1 MPRHFLS
8 VKTLMLISL
17 LSLNLAACQS
27 SDSEDSPQNAQQAA
41 PKVDVVSLIPQTV
54 TIKTELPARTVAFRQ
69 AEVRPQVN
77 GIIENRLFEEGADVK
92 SGQQLYQID
101 EAPFQAALQ
110 MAKAELASAR
120 ANIQSTKA
128 RAERFKGLIDNKAIS
143 QQDYDDA
150 QAAYLQAQAEVA
162 VAQANIQTAEINLR
176 YTKVNA
182 PIDGRIGRSNITEGA
197 LVTAQQESP
206 LTTITQI
213 DPIYV
218 DISQASKEVLRIR
231 RQLLS
236 GRIAE
241 EDAAQVKL
249 KLEDGSTFQHQGE
262 LQFSEVNVNESTG
275 SLVMRAKF
283 PNPEGLLLPG
293 MYVKTVINEGTMPD
307 AILVP
312 HKAVMF
318 SREGTASVMLVN
330 DENIVE
336 QRPIEVRQSIDHN
349 WLVSDGLSGG
359 EKVVVEGLQKLPS
372 ILPWRLRLILK
383 TLFSRLRSNHGKIF
397 Y

>member
-8 VKTLMLISL
+8 VKKLMLISL
-17 LSLNLAACQS
+17 LTLNMAACQS
-27 SDSEDSPQNAQQAA
+27 SDSQDTQQNTQQAA

-77 GIIENRLFEEGADVK
+77 GIIQNRLFEEGADVK
-92 SGQQLYQID
+92 AGQQLYQID

-110 MAKAELASAR
+110 MAKAELARAR

-128 RAERFKGLIDNKAIS
+128 RAERFRGLIDNKAIS

-150 QAAYLQAQAEVA
+150 QAAYLQAQAEVS

-182 PIDGRIGRSNITEGA
+182 PIDGRIGRSTMTEGA

-206 LTTITQI
+206 LTTITQT

-218 DISQASKEVLRIR
+218 DISQASKEVLRLR
-231 RQLLS
+231 WQLLS
-236 GRIAE
+236 GRVSE
-241 EDAAQVKL
+241 EDTAQVKL
-249 KLEDGSTFQHQGE
+249 TLEDGSTYQHQGE
-262 LQFSEVNVNESTG
+262 LQFSEVNVNEDTG

-283 PNPEGLLLPG
+283 PNPDGLLLPG
-293 MYVKTVINEGTMPD
+293 MYVKTEINEGTMPD

-330 DENIVE
+330 DDNIVE
-336 QRPIEVRQSIDHN
+336 QRPIAVRHSIGHK

-359 EKVVVEGLQKLPS
+359 EKVVVEGLQKIAVDSAVEIEIDTENSLQQAQE
-372 ILPWRLRLILK
+372 
-383 TLFSRLRSNHGKIF
+383 
-397 Y
+397 

>member
-8 VKTLMLISL
+8 VKKLMLISL
-17 LSLNLAACQS
+17 LTLNMAACQS
-27 SDSEDSPQNAQQAA
+27 SDSQDAQQNTQQAA
-41 PKVDVVSLIPQTV
+41 PKVDVVNLIPQTV

-77 GIIENRLFEEGADVK
+77 GIIQNRLFEEGADVK
-92 SGQQLYQID
+92 AGQQLYQID

-110 MAKAELASAR
+110 MAKAELARAR

-150 QAAYLQAQAEVA
+150 QAAYLQAQAEVS

-182 PIDGRIGRSNITEGA
+182 PIDGRTGRSNITEGA

-206 LTTITQI
+206 LTTITQT

-218 DISQASKEVLRIR
+218 DISQASKEVLRLR

-236 GRIAE
+236 GRISE
-241 EDAAQVKL
+241 EDTVQVKL
-249 KLEDGSTFQHQGE
+249 TLEDGSTYQHQGE
-262 LQFSEVNVNESTG
+262 LQFSEVNVNEDTG

-283 PNPEGLLLPG
+283 PNPDGLLLPG
-293 MYVKTVINEGTMPD
+293 MYVKTEINEGTMPD

-359 EKVVVEGLQKLPS
+359 EKVVVEGLQKIAVDSAVEIEIETETSLQQAQE
-372 ILPWRLRLILK
+372 
-383 TLFSRLRSNHGKIF
+383 
-397 Y
+397 

>member
-101 EAPFQAALQ
+101 EGPFQAALQ

-206 LTTITQI
+206 LTTITQT

-218 DISQASKEVLRIR
+218 DISQASKEVLRLR

-359 EKVVVEGLQKLPS
+359 EKVVVEGLQKIAVDSAVEIEIDTENSLQQAEE
-372 ILPWRLRLILK
+372 
-383 TLFSRLRSNHGKIF
+383 
-397 Y
+397 

>member
-8 VKTLMLISL
+8 VKKLMLISL
-17 LSLNLAACQS
+17 LTLNMAACQS
-27 SDSEDSPQNAQQAA
+27 SDSQDAQQNTQQAA
-41 PKVDVVSLIPQTV
+41 PKVDVVNLIPQTV

-77 GIIENRLFEEGADVK
+77 GIIQNRLFEEGADVK
-92 SGQQLYQID
+92 AGQQLYQID

-110 MAKAELASAR
+110 MAKAELARAR

-150 QAAYLQAQAEVA
+150 QAAYLQAQAEVS

-182 PIDGRIGRSNITEGA
+182 PIDGRTGRSNMTEGA

-206 LTTITQI
+206 LTTITQT

-218 DISQASKEVLRIR
+218 DISQASKEVLRLR

-236 GRIAE
+236 GRISE
-241 EDAAQVKL
+241 EDTVQVKL
-249 KLEDGSTFQHQGE
+249 TLEDGSTYQHQGE
-262 LQFSEVNVNESTG
+262 LQFSEVNVNEDTG

-283 PNPEGLLLPG
+283 PNPDGLLLPG
-293 MYVKTVINEGTMPD
+293 MYVKTEINEGTMPD

-359 EKVVVEGLQKLPS
+359 EKVVVEGLQKIAVDSAVEIEIETETSLQQAQE
-372 ILPWRLRLILK
+372 
-383 TLFSRLRSNHGKIF
+383 
-397 Y
+397 

>member
-359 EKVVVEGLQKLPS
+359 EKVVVEGLQKIAVDSAVEIEIDTENSLQQAEE
-372 ILPWRLRLILK
+372 
-383 TLFSRLRSNHGKIF
+383 
-397 Y
+397 

>member
-1 MPRHFLS
+1 MPRHFLF

-17 LSLNLAACQS
+17 LTLNMAACQS
-27 SDSEDSPQNAQQAA
+27 SDSEDAQQNTQQAV

-92 SGQQLYQID
+92 AGQQLYQID

-110 MAKAELASAR
+110 MAKAELARAQ

-128 RAERFKGLIDNKAIS
+128 RADRFKGLIDNKAIS

-150 QAAYLQAQAEVA
+150 QASYLQAQAEVA

-206 LTTITQI
+206 LTTITQT

-218 DISQASKEVLRIR
+218 DISQASKEVLRLR

-236 GRIAE
+236 GRIE
-241 EDAAQVKL
+241 EEEAAKVEL
-249 KLEDGSTFQHQGE
+249 KLEDGSTYQHQGE
-262 LQFSEVNVNESTG
+262 LQFSEVNVNEDTG

-283 PNPEGLLLPG
+283 PNPDGLLLPG
-293 MYVKTVINEGTMPD
+293 MYVKTEINEGTMPD

-330 DENIVE
+330 NENIVE

-359 EKVVVEGLQKLPS
+359 EKVVVEGLQKIAVDSAVEIEIDTDTSLQQAEE
-372 ILPWRLRLILK
+372 
-383 TLFSRLRSNHGKIF
+383 
-397 Y
+397 

>member
-8 VKTLMLISL
+8 VKKLMLISL
-17 LSLNLAACQS
+17 LTLNMAACQS
-27 SDSEDSPQNAQQAA
+27 SDSQDAQQNTQQAA

-77 GIIENRLFEEGADVK
+77 GIIQNRLFEEGADVK
-92 SGQQLYQID
+92 AGQQLYQID

-110 MAKAELASAR
+110 MAKAELARAR

-150 QAAYLQAQAEVA
+150 QAAYLQAQAEVS

-182 PIDGRIGRSNITEGA
+182 PIDGRIGRSTMTEGA

-206 LTTITQI
+206 LTTITQT

-218 DISQASKEVLRIR
+218 DISQASKEVLRLR

-236 GRIAE
+236 GRVSE
-241 EDAAQVKL
+241 EDTAQVKL
-249 KLEDGSTFQHQGE
+249 TLEDGSTYQHQGE
-262 LQFSEVNVNESTG
+262 LQFSEVNVNEDTG

-283 PNPEGLLLPG
+283 PNPDGLLLPG
-293 MYVKTVINEGTMPD
+293 MYVKTEINEGTMPD

-330 DENIVE
+330 DDNIVE
-336 QRPIEVRQSIDHN
+336 QRPIAVRHSIGHN

-359 EKVVVEGLQKLPS
+359 EKVVVEGLQKIAVDSAVEIEIDTENSLQQAQE
-372 ILPWRLRLILK
+372 
-383 TLFSRLRSNHGKIF
+383 
-397 Y
+397 

>member
-8 VKTLMLISL
+8 VKKLMLISL
-17 LSLNLAACQS
+17 LTLNMAACQF
-27 SDSEDSPQNAQQAA
+27 SDSQDAQQNTQQAA

-77 GIIENRLFEEGADVK
+77 GIIQNRLFEEGADVK
-92 SGQQLYQID
+92 AGQQLYQID

-110 MAKAELASAR
+110 MAKAELARAR

-150 QAAYLQAQAEVA
+150 QAAYLQAQAEVS

-182 PIDGRIGRSNITEGA
+182 PIDGRTGRSNITEGA

-206 LTTITQI
+206 LTTITQT

-218 DISQASKEVLRIR
+218 DISQASKEVLRLR

-236 GRIAE
+236 GRISE
-241 EDAAQVKL
+241 EDTVQVKL
-249 KLEDGSTFQHQGE
+249 TLEDGSTYQHQGE
-262 LQFSEVNVNESTG
+262 LQFSEVNVNEDTG

-283 PNPEGLLLPG
+283 PNPDGLLLPG
-293 MYVKTVINEGTMPD
+293 MYVKTEINEGTMPD

-359 EKVVVEGLQKLPS
+359 EKVVVEGLQKIAVDSAVEIEIDTENSLQQAEE
-372 ILPWRLRLILK
+372 
-383 TLFSRLRSNHGKIF
+383 
-397 Y
+397 

>member
-8 VKTLMLISL
+8 VKKLMLISL
-17 LSLNLAACQS
+17 LTLNMAACQS
-27 SDSEDSPQNAQQAA
+27 SDSQDAQQNTQQAA

-77 GIIENRLFEEGADVK
+77 GIIQNRLFEEGADVK
-92 SGQQLYQID
+92 AGQQLYQID

-110 MAKAELASAR
+110 MAKAELARAR

-150 QAAYLQAQAEVA
+150 QAAYLQAQAEVS

-182 PIDGRIGRSNITEGA
+182 PIDGRTGRSNMTEGA

-206 LTTITQI
+206 LTTITQT

-218 DISQASKEVLRIR
+218 DISQASKEVLRLR

-236 GRIAE
+236 GRISE
-241 EDAAQVKL
+241 EDTVQVKL
-249 KLEDGSTFQHQGE
+249 TLEDGSTYQHQGE
-262 LQFSEVNVNESTG
+262 LQFSEVNVNEDTG

-283 PNPEGLLLPG
+283 PNPDGLLLPG
-293 MYVKTVINEGTMPD
+293 MYVKTEINEGTMPD

-359 EKVVVEGLQKLPS
+359 EKVVVEGLQKIAVDSAVEIEIETETSLQQAQE
-372 ILPWRLRLILK
+372 
-383 TLFSRLRSNHGKIF
+383 
-397 Y
+397 

>member
-8 VKTLMLISL
+8 VKKLMLISL
-17 LSLNLAACQS
+17 LTLNMAACQS
-27 SDSEDSPQNAQQAA
+27 SDSQDTQQNTQQAA

-77 GIIENRLFEEGADVK
+77 GIIQNRLFEEGADVK
-92 SGQQLYQID
+92 AGQQLYQID

-150 QAAYLQAQAEVA
+150 QAAYLQAQAEVS

-182 PIDGRIGRSNITEGA
+182 PIDGRIGRSTMTEGA

-206 LTTITQI
+206 LTTITQT

-218 DISQASKEVLRIR
+218 DISQASKEVLRLR

-236 GRIAE
+236 GRVSE
-241 EDAAQVKL
+241 EDTAQVKL
-249 KLEDGSTFQHQGE
+249 TLEDGSTYQHQGE
-262 LQFSEVNVNESTG
+262 LQFSEVNVNEDTG

-283 PNPEGLLLPG
+283 PNPDGLLLPG
-293 MYVKTVINEGTMPD
+293 MYVKTEINEGTMPD

-330 DENIVE
+330 DDNIVE
-336 QRPIEVRQSIDHN
+336 QRPIAVRHSIGHK

-359 EKVVVEGLQKLPS
+359 EKVVVEGLQKIAVDSAVEIEIDTENSLQQAEE
-372 ILPWRLRLILK
+372 
-383 TLFSRLRSNHGKIF
+383 
-397 Y
+397 

>member
-8 VKTLMLISL
+8 VKTLMVISL

-101 EAPFQAALQ
+101 EGPFQAALQ

-218 DISQASKEVLRIR
+218 DISQASKEVLRLR

-249 KLEDGSTFQHQGE
+249 KLEDGSTYQHQGE

-359 EKVVVEGLQKLPS
+359 EKVVVEGLQKIAVDSAVEIEIDTENSLQQAEE
-372 ILPWRLRLILK
+372 
-383 TLFSRLRSNHGKIF
+383 
-397 Y
+397 

>member
-1 MPRHFLS
+1 MPRHFFS
-8 VKTLMLISL
+8 VKTLTLISL
-17 LSLNLAACQS
+17 LTLNMAACQS
-27 SDSEDSPQNAQQAA
+27 SDSEDAPQNAQQAA

-77 GIIENRLFEEGADVK
+77 GIIENRLFDEGADVK
-92 SGQQLYQID
+92 AGQQLYQID

-150 QAAYLQAQAEVA
+150 QTAYLQAQAEVA

-218 DISQASKEVLRIR
+218 DISQASKEVLRLR

-249 KLEDGSTFQHQGE
+249 KLEDGSTYQHQGE
-262 LQFSEVNVNESTG
+262 LQFSEVNVNENTG

-336 QRPIEVRQSIDHN
+336 QRPIEVRQSIDHH

-359 EKVVVEGLQKLPS
+359 EKVVVEGLQKIAVDSAVEIEIDTENSLQQAEE
-372 ILPWRLRLILK
+372 
-383 TLFSRLRSNHGKIF
+383 
-397 Y
+397 

>member
-8 VKTLMLISL
+8 VKKLMLISL
-17 LSLNLAACQS
+17 LTLNMAACQS
-27 SDSEDSPQNAQQAA
+27 SDSQDAQQNIQQAA

-77 GIIENRLFEEGADVK
+77 GIIQNRLFEEGADVK
-92 SGQQLYQID
+92 AGQQLYQID

-110 MAKAELASAR
+110 MAKAELARAR

-150 QAAYLQAQAEVA
+150 QAAYLQAQAEVS

-182 PIDGRIGRSNITEGA
+182 PIDGRTGRSNITEGA

-206 LTTITQI
+206 LTTITQT

-218 DISQASKEVLRIR
+218 DISQASKEVLRLR
-231 RQLLS
+231 RQLLF
-236 GRIAE
+236 GRISE
-241 EDAAQVKL
+241 EDTVQVKL
-249 KLEDGSTFQHQGE
+249 TLEDGSTYQHQGE
-262 LQFSEVNVNESTG
+262 LQFSEVNVNEDTG

-283 PNPEGLLLPG
+283 PNPDGLLLPG
-293 MYVKTVINEGTMPD
+293 MYVKTEINEGTMPD

-359 EKVVVEGLQKLPS
+359 EKVVVEGLQKIAVDSAVEIEIETETSLQQAQE
-372 ILPWRLRLILK
+372 
-383 TLFSRLRSNHGKIF
+383 
-397 Y
+397 

>member
-8 VKTLMLISL
+8 VKKLMLISL
-17 LSLNLAACQS
+17 LTLNMAACQS
-27 SDSEDSPQNAQQAA
+27 SDSQDTQQNTQQAA

-77 GIIENRLFEEGADVK
+77 GIIQNRLFEEGADVK
-92 SGQQLYQID
+92 AGQQLYQID

-110 MAKAELASAR
+110 MAKAELARAR

-128 RAERFKGLIDNKAIS
+128 RAERFRGLIDNKAIS

-150 QAAYLQAQAEVA
+150 QAAYLQAQAEVS

-182 PIDGRIGRSNITEGA
+182 PIDGRTGRSNITEGA

-206 LTTITQI
+206 LTTITQT

-218 DISQASKEVLRIR
+218 DISQASKEVLRLR

-236 GRIAE
+236 GRISE
-241 EDAAQVKL
+241 EDTVQVKL
-249 KLEDGSTFQHQGE
+249 TLEDGSTYQHQGE
-262 LQFSEVNVNESTG
+262 LQFSEVNVNEDTG

-283 PNPEGLLLPG
+283 PNPDGLLLPG
-293 MYVKTVINEGTMPD
+293 MYVKTEINEGTMPD

-330 DENIVE
+330 DDNIVE
-336 QRPIEVRQSIDHN
+336 QRPIAVRHSIGHK

-359 EKVVVEGLQKLPS
+359 EKVVVEGLQKIAVDSAVEIEIETETSLQQAQE
-372 ILPWRLRLILK
+372 
-383 TLFSRLRSNHGKIF
+383 
-397 Y
+397 

>member
-8 VKTLMLISL
+8 VKKLMLISL

-27 SDSEDSPQNAQQAA
+27 SDSQDTQQNTQQAA

-77 GIIENRLFEEGADVK
+77 GIIQNRLFEEGADVK
-92 SGQQLYQID
+92 AGQQLYQID

-110 MAKAELASAR
+110 MAKAELARAR

-128 RAERFKGLIDNKAIS
+128 RAERFRGLIDNKAIS

-150 QAAYLQAQAEVA
+150 QAAYLQAQAEVS

-182 PIDGRIGRSNITEGA
+182 PIDGRIGRSTMTEGA

-206 LTTITQI
+206 LTTITQT

-218 DISQASKEVLRIR
+218 DISQASKEVLRLR

-236 GRIAE
+236 GRVSE
-241 EDAAQVKL
+241 EDTAQVKL
-249 KLEDGSTFQHQGE
+249 TLEDGSTYQHQGE
-262 LQFSEVNVNESTG
+262 LQFSEVNVNEDTG

-283 PNPEGLLLPG
+283 PNPDGLLLPG
-293 MYVKTVINEGTMPD
+293 MYVKTEINEGTMPD

-330 DENIVE
+330 DDNIVE
-336 QRPIEVRQSIDHN
+336 QRPIAVRHSIGHK

-359 EKVVVEGLQKLPS
+359 EKVVVEGLQKIAVDSAVEIEIDTENSLQQAQE
-372 ILPWRLRLILK
+372 
-383 TLFSRLRSNHGKIF
+383 
-397 Y
+397 

>member
-8 VKTLMLISL
+8 VKKLMLISL
-17 LSLNLAACQS
+17 LTLNMAACQS
-27 SDSEDSPQNAQQAA
+27 SDSQDAQQNTQQAA

-77 GIIENRLFEEGADVK
+77 GIIQNRLFEEGADVK
-92 SGQQLYQID
+92 AGQQLYQID

-110 MAKAELASAR
+110 MAKAELARAR

-150 QAAYLQAQAEVA
+150 QAAYLQAQAEVS

-182 PIDGRIGRSNITEGA
+182 PIDGRTGRSNITEGA

-206 LTTITQI
+206 LTTITQT

-218 DISQASKEVLRIR
+218 DISQASKEVLRLR

-236 GRIAE
+236 GRISE
-241 EDAAQVKL
+241 EDTVQVKL
-249 KLEDGSTFQHQGE
+249 TLEDGSTYQHQGE
-262 LQFSEVNVNESTG
+262 LQFSEVNVNEDTG

-283 PNPEGLLLPG
+283 PNPDGLLLPG
-293 MYVKTVINEGTMPD
+293 MYVKTEINEGTMPD

-359 EKVVVEGLQKLPS
+359 EKVVVEGLQKIAVDSAVEIEIETETSLQQAQE
-372 ILPWRLRLILK
+372 
-383 TLFSRLRSNHGKIF
+383 
-397 Y
+397 

>member
-218 DISQASKEVLRIR
+218 DISQASKEVLRLR

-249 KLEDGSTFQHQGE
+249 KLEDGSTYQHQGE

-359 EKVVVEGLQKLPS
+359 EKVVVEGLQKIAVDSAVEIEIDTENSLQQAEE
-372 ILPWRLRLILK
+372 
-383 TLFSRLRSNHGKIF
+383 
-397 Y
+397 

>member
-8 VKTLMLISL
+8 VKKLMLISL
-17 LSLNLAACQS
+17 LTLNMAACQS
-27 SDSEDSPQNAQQAA
+27 SDSQDTQQNTQQAA

-77 GIIENRLFEEGADVK
+77 GIIQNRLFEEGADVK
-92 SGQQLYQID
+92 AGQQLYQID

-110 MAKAELASAR
+110 MAKAELARAR

-128 RAERFKGLIDNKAIS
+128 RAERFRGLIDNKAIS

-150 QAAYLQAQAEVA
+150 QAAYLQAQAEVS

-182 PIDGRIGRSNITEGA
+182 PIDGRIGRSTMTEGA

-206 LTTITQI
+206 LTTITQT

-218 DISQASKEVLRIR
+218 DISQASKEVLRLR

-236 GRIAE
+236 GRVSE
-241 EDAAQVKL
+241 EDTAQVKL
-249 KLEDGSTFQHQGE
+249 TLEDGSTYQHQGE
-262 LQFSEVNVNESTG
+262 LQFSEVNVNEDTG

-283 PNPEGLLLPG
+283 PNPDGLLLPG
-293 MYVKTVINEGTMPD
+293 MYVKTEINEGTMPD

-330 DENIVE
+330 DDNIVE
-336 QRPIEVRQSIDHN
+336 QRPIAVRHSIGHN

-359 EKVVVEGLQKLPS
+359 EKVVVEGLQKIAVDSAVEIEIDTENSLQQAQE
-372 ILPWRLRLILK
+372 
-383 TLFSRLRSNHGKIF
+383 
-397 Y
+397 

>member
-8 VKTLMLISL
+8 VKKLMLISL
-17 LSLNLAACQS
+17 LTLNMAACQS
-27 SDSEDSPQNAQQAA
+27 SDSQDAQQNTQQAA
-41 PKVDVVSLIPQTV
+41 PKVDVVNLIPQTV

-77 GIIENRLFEEGADVK
+77 GIIQNRLFEEGADVK
-92 SGQQLYQID
+92 AGQQLYQID

-110 MAKAELASAR
+110 MAKAELARAR

-143 QQDYDDA
+143 QHDYDDA
-150 QAAYLQAQAEVA
+150 QAAYLQAQAEVS
-162 VAQANIQTAEINLR
+162 VAHIQTAEINLR

-182 PIDGRIGRSNITEGA
+182 PIDGRTGRSNITEGA

-206 LTTITQI
+206 LTTITQT

-218 DISQASKEVLRIR
+218 DISQASKEVLRLR

-236 GRIAE
+236 GRISE
-241 EDAAQVKL
+241 EDTVQVKL
-249 KLEDGSTFQHQGE
+249 TLEDGSTYQHQGE
-262 LQFSEVNVNESTG
+262 LQFSEVNVNEDTG

-283 PNPEGLLLPG
+283 PNPDGLLLPG
-293 MYVKTVINEGTMPD
+293 MYVKTEINEGTMPD

-359 EKVVVEGLQKLPS
+359 EKVVVEGLQKIAVDSAVEIEIETETSLQQAQE
-372 ILPWRLRLILK
+372 
-383 TLFSRLRSNHGKIF
+383 
-397 Y
+397 

>member
-110 MAKAELASAR
+110 MAKAELASVR

-218 DISQASKEVLRIR
+218 DISQASKEVLRLR

-359 EKVVVEGLQKLPS
+359 EKVVVEGLQKIAVDSAVEIEIDTENSLQQAEE
-372 ILPWRLRLILK
+372 
-383 TLFSRLRSNHGKIF
+383 
-397 Y
+397 

>member
-8 VKTLMLISL
+8 FKTLMLSL
-17 LSLNLAACQS
+17 LTLNMAACQS
-27 SDSEDSPQNAQQAA
+27 SNTENEQQTMQQSA
-41 PKVDVVSLIPQTV
+41 PKVDVVSLVHQTV
-54 TIKTELPARTVAFRQ
+54 AITTELPARTVAFRQ

-77 GIIENRLFEEGADVK
+77 GIIEKRLFEEGADVIA
-92 SGQQLYQID
+92 GQQLYQID
-101 EAPFQAALQ
+101 QAPFQAALQ
-110 MAKAELASAR
+110 MTKAELARAQ

-128 RAERFKGLIDNKAIS
+128 RADRFQGLINNKAIS

-150 QAAYLQAQAEVA
+150 QASYLQAKAEVA

-182 PIDGRIGRSNITEGA
+182 PINGRIGRSNVTEGA

-206 LTTITQI
+206 LATITQI

-218 DISQASKEVLRIR
+218 DISQASKEVLHLR
-231 RQLLS
+231 RQLMS
-236 GRIAE
+236 GKIAE
-241 EDAAQVKL
+241 KDAAQVKL
-249 KLEDGSTFQHQGE
+249 KLEDGTTYQYVGE
-262 LQFSEVNVNESTG
+262 LQFSEVNVNEDTG

-293 MYVKTVINEGTMPD
+293 MYVKAEINEGMMTD

-318 SREGTASVMLVN
+318 SREGNASLMLVN
-330 DENIVE
+330 NENKVE
-336 QRPIEVRQSIDHN
+336 QRLIEVKQSIGHN
-349 WLVSDGLSGG
+349 WLVLDGLSEG
-359 EKVVVEGLQKLPS
+359 EKVIVEGLQKIAPGAAVEIELDTETT
-372 ILPWRLRLILK
+372 RQQAEE
-383 TLFSRLRSNHGKIF
+383 
-397 Y
+397 

>member
-8 VKTLMLISL
+8 VKKLMLISL
-17 LSLNLAACQS
+17 LTLNMAACQS
-27 SDSEDSPQNAQQAA
+27 SDSQDTQQNTQQAA

-77 GIIENRLFEEGADVK
+77 GIIQNRLFEEGADVK
-92 SGQQLYQID
+92 AGQQLYQID

-110 MAKAELASAR
+110 MAKAELARAR

-128 RAERFKGLIDNKAIS
+128 RAERFRGLIDNKAIS

-150 QAAYLQAQAEVA
+150 QAAYLQAQAEVS

-182 PIDGRIGRSNITEGA
+182 PIDGRTGRSNITEGA

-206 LTTITQI
+206 LTTITQT

-218 DISQASKEVLRIR
+218 DISQASKEVLRLR

-236 GRIAE
+236 GRVSE
-241 EDAAQVKL
+241 EDTAQVKL
-249 KLEDGSTFQHQGE
+249 TLEDGSTYQHQGE
-262 LQFSEVNVNESTG
+262 LQFSEVNVNEDTG

-283 PNPEGLLLPG
+283 PNPDGLLLPG
-293 MYVKTVINEGTMPD
+293 MYVKTEINEGTMPD

-330 DENIVE
+330 DDNIVE
-336 QRPIEVRQSIDHN
+336 QRPIAVRHSIGHK

-359 EKVVVEGLQKLPS
+359 EKVVVEGLQKIAVDSAVEIEIDTENSLQQAQE
-372 ILPWRLRLILK
+372 
-383 TLFSRLRSNHGKIF
+383 
-397 Y
+397 

>member
-8 VKTLMLISL
+8 VKILMLISL
-17 LSLNLAACQS
+17 LTLNMAACQS
-27 SDSEDSPQNAQQAA
+27 SDSQDTQQNTQQAA

-77 GIIENRLFEEGADVK
+77 GIIQNRLFEEGADVK
-92 SGQQLYQID
+92 AGQQLYQID

-110 MAKAELASAR
+110 MAKAELARAR

-128 RAERFKGLIDNKAIS
+128 RAERFRGLIDNKAIS

-150 QAAYLQAQAEVA
+150 QAAYLQAQAEVS

-182 PIDGRIGRSNITEGA
+182 PIDGRIGRSTMTEGA

-206 LTTITQI
+206 LTTITQT

-218 DISQASKEVLRIR
+218 DISQASKEVLRLR

-236 GRIAE
+236 GRVSE
-241 EDAAQVKL
+241 EDTAQVKL
-249 KLEDGSTFQHQGE
+249 TLEDGSTYKHQGE
-262 LQFSEVNVNESTG
+262 LQFSEVNVNEDTG

-283 PNPEGLLLPG
+283 PNPDGLLLPG
-293 MYVKTVINEGTMPD
+293 MYVKTEINEGTMPD

-330 DENIVE
+330 DDNIVE
-336 QRPIEVRQSIDHN
+336 QRPIAVRHSIGHN

-359 EKVVVEGLQKLPS
+359 EKVVVEGLQKIAVDSAVEIEIDTENSLQQAQE
-372 ILPWRLRLILK
+372 
-383 TLFSRLRSNHGKIF
+383 
-397 Y
+397 

>member
-101 EAPFQAALQ
+101 EAPFQAALE

-359 EKVVVEGLQKLPS
+359 EKVVVEGLQKIAVDSAVEIEIDTENSLQQAEE
-372 ILPWRLRLILK
+372 
-383 TLFSRLRSNHGKIF
+383 
-397 Y
+397 

>member
-8 VKTLMLISL
+8 VKKLMLISL
-17 LSLNLAACQS
+17 LTLNMAACQS
-27 SDSEDSPQNAQQAA
+27 SDSQDTQQNTQQAA

-77 GIIENRLFEEGADVK
+77 GIIQNRLFEEGADVK
-92 SGQQLYQID
+92 AGQQLYQID

-110 MAKAELASAR
+110 MAKAELARAR

-128 RAERFKGLIDNKAIS
+128 RAERFRGLIDNKAIS

-150 QAAYLQAQAEVA
+150 QAAYLQAQAEVS

-182 PIDGRIGRSNITEGA
+182 PIDGRIGRSTMTEGA

-206 LTTITQI
+206 LTTITQT

-218 DISQASKEVLRIR
+218 DISQASKEVLRLR

-236 GRIAE
+236 GRISE
-241 EDAAQVKL
+241 EDTVQVKL
-249 KLEDGSTFQHQGE
+249 TLEDGSTYQHQGE
-262 LQFSEVNVNESTG
+262 LQFSEVNVNEDTG

-283 PNPEGLLLPG
+283 PNPDGLLLPG
-293 MYVKTVINEGTMPD
+293 MYVKTEINEGTMPD

-330 DENIVE
+330 DDNIVE
-336 QRPIEVRQSIDHN
+336 QRPIAVRHSIGHK

-359 EKVVVEGLQKLPS
+359 EKVVVEGLQKIAVDSAVEIEIDTENSLQQAQE
-372 ILPWRLRLILK
+372 
-383 TLFSRLRSNHGKIF
+383 
-397 Y
+397 

>member
-8 VKTLMLISL
+8 VKKLMLISL
-17 LSLNLAACQS
+17 LTLNMAACQS
-27 SDSEDSPQNAQQAA
+27 SDSQDTQQNTQQAA

-77 GIIENRLFEEGADVK
+77 GIIQNRLFEEGADVK
-92 SGQQLYQID
+92 AGQQLYQID

-110 MAKAELASAR
+110 MAKAELARAR

-150 QAAYLQAQAEVA
+150 QAAYLQAQAEVS

-182 PIDGRIGRSNITEGA
+182 PIDGRTGRSNITEGA

-206 LTTITQI
+206 LTTITQT

-218 DISQASKEVLRIR
+218 DISQASKEVLRLR

-236 GRIAE
+236 GRISE
-241 EDAAQVKL
+241 EDTVQVKL
-249 KLEDGSTFQHQGE
+249 TLEDGSTYQHQGE
-262 LQFSEVNVNESTG
+262 LQFSEVNVNEDTG

-283 PNPEGLLLPG
+283 PNPDGLLLPG
-293 MYVKTVINEGTMPD
+293 MYVKTEINEGTMPD

-359 EKVVVEGLQKLPS
+359 EKVVVEGLQKIAVDSAVEIEIETETSLQQAQE
-372 ILPWRLRLILK
+372 
-383 TLFSRLRSNHGKIF
+383 
-397 Y
+397 

>member
-17 LSLNLAACQS
+17 LTLNMAACQS
-27 SDSEDSPQNAQQAA
+27 SDSEDAQQNTQQAA

-92 SGQQLYQID
+92 AGQQLYQID

-110 MAKAELASAR
+110 MAKAELARAQ

-128 RAERFKGLIDNKAIS
+128 RADRFKGLIDNKAIS

-150 QAAYLQAQAEVA
+150 QASYLQAQAEVS

-206 LTTITQI
+206 LTTITQT

-218 DISQASKEVLRIR
+218 DISQASKEVLRLR

-236 GRIAE
+236 GRISE

-249 KLEDGSTFQHQGE
+249 KLEDGSTYQHQGE
-262 LQFSEVNVNESTG
+262 LQFSEVNVNEDTG

-283 PNPEGLLLPG
+283 PNPDGLLLPG
-293 MYVKTVINEGTMPD
+293 MYVKTEINEGTMPD

-359 EKVVVEGLQKLPS
+359 EKVVVEGLQKIAVDSAVEIEIDTETSLQQAEE
-372 ILPWRLRLILK
+372 
-383 TLFSRLRSNHGKIF
+383 
-397 Y
+397 

>member
-8 VKTLMLISL
+8 VKKLMLISL
-17 LSLNLAACQS
+17 LTLNMAACQS
-27 SDSEDSPQNAQQAA
+27 SDSQDTQQNTQQAA

-77 GIIENRLFEEGADVK
+77 GIIQNRLFEEGADVK
-92 SGQQLYQID
+92 AGQQLYQID

-110 MAKAELASAR
+110 MAKAELARAR

-128 RAERFKGLIDNKAIS
+128 RAERFRGLIDNKAIS

-150 QAAYLQAQAEVA
+150 QAAYLQAQAEVS

-182 PIDGRIGRSNITEGA
+182 PIDGRIGRSTMTEGA

-206 LTTITQI
+206 LTTITQT

-218 DISQASKEVLRIR
+218 DISQASKEVLRLR

-236 GRIAE
+236 GRVSE
-241 EDAAQVKL
+241 EDTAQVKL
-249 KLEDGSTFQHQGE
+249 TLEDGSTYQHQGE
-262 LQFSEVNVNESTG
+262 LQFSEVNVNEDTG

-283 PNPEGLLLPG
+283 PNPDGLLLPG
-293 MYVKTVINEGTMPD
+293 MYVKTEINEGTMPD

-330 DENIVE
+330 DDNIVE
-336 QRPIEVRQSIDHN
+336 QRPIAVRHSIGHK

-359 EKVVVEGLQKLPS
+359 EKVVVEGLQKIAVDSAVEIEIDTENSLQQAEE
-372 ILPWRLRLILK
+372 
-383 TLFSRLRSNHGKIF
+383 
-397 Y
+397 

>member
-8 VKTLMLISL
+8 VKTLMVISL

-54 TIKTELPARTVAFRQ
+54 IIKTELPARTVAFRQ

-101 EAPFQAALQ
+101 EGPFQAALQ

-206 LTTITQI
+206 LTTITQT

-218 DISQASKEVLRIR
+218 DISQASKEVLRLR

-249 KLEDGSTFQHQGE
+249 KLEDGSTYQHQGE

-359 EKVVVEGLQKLPS
+359 EKVVVEGLQKIAVDSAVEIEIETETSLQQAQE
-372 ILPWRLRLILK
+372 
-383 TLFSRLRSNHGKIF
+383 
-397 Y
+397 

>member
-8 VKTLMLISL
+8 FKTLMLTSL
-17 LSLNLAACQS
+17 LTLSMAACQS
-27 SDSEDSPQNAQQAA
+27 SSQEDAQQNRQQSA

-77 GIIENRLFEEGADVK
+77 GIIKKRLFEEGADVK
-92 SGQQLYQID
+92 AGQQLYQID
-101 EAPFQAALQ
+101 KAPFQAALQ
-110 MAKAELASAR
+110 MAKAELASAQ

-128 RAERFKGLIDNKAIS
+128 RADRFKGLIDNKAIS

-206 LTTITQI
+206 LATITQT

-218 DISQASKEVLRIR
+218 DISQASKEALRLR

-236 GRIAE
+236 GRIADK
-241 EDAAQVKL
+241 DAGQVRL
-249 KLEDGSTFQHQGE
+249 KLEDGSTYQHQGV
-262 LQFSEVNVNESTG
+262 LQFSEVNVNEATG

-293 MYVKTVINEGTMPD
+293 MYVKTEVNEGTMDD

-336 QRPIEVRQSIDHN
+336 QRHIEVRHSIEHN
-349 WLVSDGLSGG
+349 WLVSDGLSGE
-359 EKVVVEGLQKLPS
+359 EKVIVEGLQKIAIDSVVEIEIDTETSLQQAEE
-372 ILPWRLRLILK
+372 
-383 TLFSRLRSNHGKIF
+383 
-397 Y
+397 